1 MIRRIKQEKKAATD
15 GSQCYKCKR
24 FRHYDMVCPTRDKK
38 LDFICEKELTI
49 MNEAKEGEAT

>member
-1 MIRRIKQEKKAATD
+1 
-15 GSQCYKCKR
+15 
-24 FRHYDMVCPTRDKK
+24 MVCPTRDKK